1 MADYWIYCL
10 FIQVGI
16 WSWFSF
22 CSAKY
27 SPIMSMLYVCMEM
40 EPGVPT
46 SKSKQVYVFAWP
58 NLYLYTYSLYI
69 HFQLSLNILQKSV
82 PPQPTTFHCPNKPTE
97 NHRFLSLFFSL
108 LVLVSIQTSFLFISH
123 NSCRPRLPSES
134 VLNICR
140 QAVVEVYILCG
151 CLHGPHY
158 AVSCIN
164 SQLLLSHLPIYAH
177 TLLLL
182 QKLLGL

>member
-1 MADYWIYCL
+1 MLWQITEFTVCL
-10 FIQVGI
+10 YRWESGPDFPFVLL
-16 WSWFSF
+16 STRPLCLCFM
-22 CSAKY
+22 Y
-27 SPIMSMLYVCMEM
+27 
-40 EPGVPT
+40 
-46 SKSKQVYVFAWP
+46 AWKRS
-58 NLYLYTYSLYI
+58 LEYLLLNQSRFTCLHDQTCTYSLYI
-69 HFQLSLNILQKSV
+69 HFHLSLNILKRSV

-97 NHRFLSLFFSL
+97 NHRFLSLFFPL

-182 QKLLGL
+182 RKLLSL